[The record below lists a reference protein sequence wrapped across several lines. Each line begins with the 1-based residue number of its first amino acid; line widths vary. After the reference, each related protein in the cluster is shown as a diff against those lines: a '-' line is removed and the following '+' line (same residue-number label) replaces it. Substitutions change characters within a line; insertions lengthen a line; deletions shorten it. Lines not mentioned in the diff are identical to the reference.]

1 MSPPCNCRLLL
12 GFLIKWRA
20 TASTTCGSGLF
31 MLTSSVPLLQEV
43 CDASGTLACTASL
56 FTSSGGFFSKPPVV
70 PLDFLLLLL
79 LLLLPLLL
87 PPLPSV
93 KGEPDACEIPV
104 LPPLLFFLLLLLC
117 VLPEPLETSFPFISA
132 MQSLIRF
139 LINFT
144 SHSFTT
150 DHRSF
155 LFHSLTSTNDNT
167 RKRPDRVTNPFTISR
182 STFSNN
188 VVYIRIYSYSS
199 PKYTFPC

>member
-1 MSPPCNCRLLL
+1 MWLRVIYAHFKRAIVTGSVRRVGYASMHRFIVHKQRRL
-12 GFLIKWRA
+12 
-20 TASTTCGSGLF
+20 
-31 MLTSSVPLLQEV
+31 
-43 CDASGTLACTASL
+43 
-56 FTSSGGFFSKPPVV
+56 FSKPPVV

-87 PPLPSV
+87 PSLPSV

-139 LINFT
+139 LINFA

-167 RKRPDRVTNPFTISR
+167 RKSPDRVTNPFTISR

>member
-104 LPPLLFFLLLLLC
+104 LPPLLFFC
-117 VLPEPLETSFPFISA
+117 CCCSA
-132 MQSLIRF
+132 FFQSHLKP
-139 LINFT
+139 
-144 SHSFTT
+144 
-150 DHRSF
+150 
-155 LFHSLTSTNDNT
+155 LFHSYP
-167 RKRPDRVTNPFTISR
+167 RCNPLYAS
-182 STFSNN
+182 
-188 VVYIRIYSYSS
+188 
-199 PKYTFPC
+199 